1 MEHRNVLPAN
11 FAKRPTKEIGGTCP
25 PKPRRRK
32 RAHPYLASVLHHCV
46 ASNCTWS
53 CQEAALL
60 ARAHTHAFSDAPARD
75 DRRQTTLPYSI
86 RQGVGLIALFNQ
98 TAPSGLGASGEP
110 RWGKARGHRQ
120 HPGCCTPLKARF
132 ASTAGDARSGTGYT
146 QAQEGVHPD
155 SVLPLMGHA
164 EYLRSAHWPQ
174 GSTWAAGSFP
184 VGNQE
189 VPLIRQA
196 GMGVTNSSPLQG
208 KWPQWLAHHHYNPI
222 LRPADWPP
230 QKGHSRRQ
238 GHHYGW
244 LGGRQKTTGGRTDGR
259 THTHTTHTMRTPAS
273 LWERAGAEAPGWMTQ
288 RPKAPILPPPA
299 RASHT
304 QAWERH
310 GKC

>member
-1 MEHRNVLPAN
+1 ML
-11 FAKRPTKEIGGTCP
+11 
-25 PKPRRRK
+25 
-32 RAHPYLASVLHHCV
+32 
-46 ASNCTWS
+46 
-53 CQEAALL
+53 
-60 ARAHTHAFSDAPARD
+60 AHTHTYALSGFPACD

-86 RQGVGLIALFNQ
+86 RQGWGSSPYSIRQPLLGWVLAASPGGEKPGDTASTRGL
-98 TAPSGLGASGEP
+98 APLS
-110 RWGKARGHRQ
+110 
-120 HPGCCTPLKARF
+120 KARF
-132 ASTAGDARSGTGYT
+132 ASTASETRSGTGYT

-222 LRPADWPP
+222 LRPADWP
-230 QKGHSRRQ
+230 QKGPQPAAGASL
-238 GHHYGW
+238 W
-244 LGGRQKTTGGRTDGR
+244 VAGRPTKDDRRTDGR
-259 THTHTTHTMRTPAS
+259 TDTHTTHTMRTPAS
-273 LWERAGAEAPGWMTQ
+273 LWERAGAEAPGWMAQ
-288 RPKAPILPPPA
+288 RPKAPILPPPV

-304 QAWERH
+304 QAHRH
-310 GKC
+310 TGPQAHTHTHARAGPLMGASWSVEPQGG